1 VAANRRLQDWRG
13 RVTWIVGASSGIG
26 RATAAALHAAG
37 AVVVVSARNGAAL
50 EAFTREHPG
59 SHALPLDATR
69 RESLAPALRQVLA
82 LRGRLDLVLY
92 CAGDFRAMQAQD
104 FCLEEARR
112 HLEVNY
118 TAVLYLL
125 DVVLPVLLEQGH
137 GHLSLVASV
146 AGYRGLP
153 RALAYGPPKA
163 ALQYLA
169 DTLYLDL
176 STRGIGVSVINPGF
190 VATPLTAA
198 NRFPMPALISA
209 EAAARYMMRGWARGR
224 FDIHYPWRFTLWLK
238 LLRLLPHAWYAG
250 AVRVVTRQ

>member
-1 VAANRRLQDWRG
+1 MAANPRVHDWRD
-13 RVTWIVGASSGIG
+13 RVAWIVGASSGIG

-37 AVVVVSARNGAAL
+37 AVVVVSARDAGAL
-50 EAFTREHPG
+50 EAFVREHPG
-59 SHALPLDATR
+59 SLAVPLDVTR
-69 RESLAPALRQVLA
+69 RDALAPALRQVLA
-82 LRGRLDLVLY
+82 LRGRIDLVLY
-92 CAGDFRAMQAQD
+92 SAGHYRAMRAQD
-104 FCLEEARR
+104 FDLDDAMR

-118 TAVLYLL
+118 AAVLPLL
-125 DVVLPVLLEQGH
+125 DALLPVLLAQRH

-163 ALQYLA
+163 ALQHLA

-176 STRGIGVSVINPGF
+176 SRRGVGVSVINPGF
-190 VATPLTAA
+190 VDTPLTAG

-209 EAAARYMMRGWARGR
+209 EAAAGHMLRGWARGR

-250 AVRVVTRQ
+250 AVRVVTGT